1 MLIFRL
7 YIALL
12 VIVFL
17 SVSFWMGN
25 SGVLHGMVAICALL
39 FLILD
44 AKQDLDE
51 LKQLESELARHEHAI
66 G

>member
-7 YIALL
+7 YVALL
-12 VIVFL
+12 VMMFL
-17 SVSFWMGN
+17 SLSFWMGN
-25 SGVLHGMVAICALL
+25 VGVLHGIVAICALL

-51 LKQLESELARHEHAI
+51 FKQLESEVARHGHAI

>member
-25 SGVLHGMVAICALL
+25 IGVLHGMVAICALL